1 MHTLSINETKITT
14 KNALH
19 GDNVV
24 TEGNHES
31 NNDKEITWY
40 FCRLLTSDLI
50 LRQQNTNTHVFRA
63 FFD

>member
-31 NNDKEITWY
+31 NNDKEIIWY

-50 LRQQNTNTHVFRA
+50 LR
-63 FFD
+63 